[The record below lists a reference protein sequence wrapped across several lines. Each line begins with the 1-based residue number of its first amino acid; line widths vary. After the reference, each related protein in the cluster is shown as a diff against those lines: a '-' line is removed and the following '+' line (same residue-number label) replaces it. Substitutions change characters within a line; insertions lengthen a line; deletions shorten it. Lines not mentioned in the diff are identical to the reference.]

1 MCESTVVLLKN
12 GNKEVIMEDVAKIF
26 FSQEGV
32 SLMDILGEKKTLE
45 GVRMTEANLMNHELI
60 LEEI

>member
-26 FSQEGV
+26 FSAEGV
-32 SLMDILGEKKTLE
+32 SLRDILGEKKRHE
-45 GVRMTEANLMNHELI
+45 GARRTEANRVNHECI
-60 LEEI
+60 SQEM